1 MGAARRAAGPA
12 LHVQV
17 LPAARLRRASLRRDR
32 DEPRP
37 AHRLH
42 RAGLVRPRRVLRPGR
57 LRERRT
63 PGARGRL
70 AVAVPPLRRPRRRPL
85 RAGGQLLLHS
95 APRDLL
101 RVAHA
106 DLRRGR
112 VPVLPLHADL
122 RRLGRDP
129 GGPAPAPG
137 RELRDRH
144 ADAELLPRPR
154 LPGARVP
161 RVPRARH
168 LALRQGAR
176 RDPGERGS
184 RALSRL
190 QRPALQD
197 GRVHDLG
204 APHRSGRRALSRAL
218 GLRDARPHALDG
230 VGRVHHHGHDRRGR
244 GARPP
249 PPRRAAMARDGVVLE
264 VDGVSKSFGAL
275 AALSNVSLVVQAGQI
290 FSVIGPNGAG
300 KSTLFNVVSGLH
312 VPSTGRVRLRD
323 REIAGLAPETINR
336 LGVAKTFQITNIF
349 PEISVFETVR
359 VAAQSRVRESG
370 RLPSLWRLPD
380 VEAAAADL
388 LRAFGLAAKRDEMAE
403 HLSHGEQRYLEIC
416 LALATEP
423 TLLLLDEPTAGMT
436 PGETKEAMALIR
448 QIASAR
454 GLTVLLIEHDMSV
467 VMGISDRIAV
477 LHFGEKIAEG
487 APEEIRNDPKVVEA
501 YLGPPE
507 D

>member
-1 MGAARRAAGPA
+1 
-12 LHVQV
+12 
-17 LPAARLRRASLRRDR
+17 
-32 DEPRP
+32 
-37 AHRLH
+37 
-42 RAGLVRPRRVLRPGR
+42 
-57 LRERRT
+57 
-63 PGARGRL
+63 
-70 AVAVPPLRRPRRRPL
+70 
-85 RAGGQLLLHS
+85 
-95 APRDLL
+95 
-101 RVAHA
+101 
-106 DLRRGR
+106 
-112 VPVLPLHADL
+112 
-122 RRLGRDP
+122 
-129 GGPAPAPG
+129 
-137 RELRDRH
+137 
-144 ADAELLPRPR
+144 
-154 LPGARVP
+154 
-161 RVPRARH
+161 
-168 LALRQGAR
+168 
-176 RDPGERGS
+176 
-184 RALSRL
+184 
-190 QRPALQD
+190 
-197 GRVHDLG
+197 
-204 APHRSGRRALSRAL
+204 
-218 GLRDARPHALDG
+218 
-230 VGRVHHHGHDRRGR
+230 
-244 GARPP
+244 
-249 PPRRAAMARDGVVLE
+249 MARDGVVLE

-312 VPSTGRVRLRD
+312 VPTTGRVRFCD

-349 PEISVFETVR
+349 PEISVFENVR

-403 HLSHGEQRYLEIC
+403 NLSHGEQRYLEIC

-436 PGETKEAMALIR
+436 PGETKEATALIR

-487 APEEIRNDPKVVEA
+487 APEEIRSDPKVVEA

>member
-1 MGAARRAAGPA
+1 
-12 LHVQV
+12 
-17 LPAARLRRASLRRDR
+17 
-32 DEPRP
+32 
-37 AHRLH
+37 
-42 RAGLVRPRRVLRPGR
+42 
-57 LRERRT
+57 
-63 PGARGRL
+63 
-70 AVAVPPLRRPRRRPL
+70 
-85 RAGGQLLLHS
+85 
-95 APRDLL
+95 
-101 RVAHA
+101 
-106 DLRRGR
+106 
-112 VPVLPLHADL
+112 
-122 RRLGRDP
+122 
-129 GGPAPAPG
+129 
-137 RELRDRH
+137 
-144 ADAELLPRPR
+144 
-154 LPGARVP
+154 
-161 RVPRARH
+161 
-168 LALRQGAR
+168 
-176 RDPGERGS
+176 
-184 RALSRL
+184 
-190 QRPALQD
+190 
-197 GRVHDLG
+197 
-204 APHRSGRRALSRAL
+204 
-218 GLRDARPHALDG
+218 
-230 VGRVHHHGHDRRGR
+230 
-244 GARPP
+244 
-249 PPRRAAMARDGVVLE
+249 MARDGVVLE

-290 FSVIGPNGAG
+290 FSVIGPYGAG

-312 VPSTGRVRLRD
+312 VPTTGRVRFRD

-349 PEISVFETVR
+349 PEISVFENVR

-403 HLSHGEQRYLEIC
+403 NLSHGEQRYLEIC

-436 PGETKEAMALIR
+436 PGETKEATALIR

-487 APEEIRNDPKVVEA
+487 APEEIRSDPKVVEA

>member
-1 MGAARRAAGPA
+1 
-12 LHVQV
+12 
-17 LPAARLRRASLRRDR
+17 
-32 DEPRP
+32 
-37 AHRLH
+37 
-42 RAGLVRPRRVLRPGR
+42 
-57 LRERRT
+57 
-63 PGARGRL
+63 
-70 AVAVPPLRRPRRRPL
+70 
-85 RAGGQLLLHS
+85 
-95 APRDLL
+95 
-101 RVAHA
+101 
-106 DLRRGR
+106 
-112 VPVLPLHADL
+112 
-122 RRLGRDP
+122 
-129 GGPAPAPG
+129 
-137 RELRDRH
+137 
-144 ADAELLPRPR
+144 
-154 LPGARVP
+154 
-161 RVPRARH
+161 
-168 LALRQGAR
+168 
-176 RDPGERGS
+176 
-184 RALSRL
+184 
-190 QRPALQD
+190 
-197 GRVHDLG
+197 
-204 APHRSGRRALSRAL
+204 
-218 GLRDARPHALDG
+218 
-230 VGRVHHHGHDRRGR
+230 
-244 GARPP
+244 
-249 PPRRAAMARDGVVLE
+249 MARDDVVLE
-264 VDGVSKSFGAL
+264 IDAVSKSFGAL

-312 VPSTGRVRLRD
+312 VPTTGRVRFRD

-349 PEISVFETVR
+349 PEISVFENVR

-403 HLSHGEQRYLEIC
+403 NLSHGEQRYLEIC

-436 PGETKEAMALIR
+436 PGETKEATALIR

-454 GLTVLLIEHDMSV
+454 DLTVLLIEHDMSV

-487 APEEIRNDPKVVEA
+487 APEEIRSDPKVVEA